1 MGLWMF
7 PTRSHLPNL
16 TDSGCRIPARSLL
29 VDFRPSCYTQGV
41 YFWQQLVKGSWGFS
55 AWSAVS
61 LDTPVIMVQ
70 SGTAGHRRFTD
81 KNLTYVSVSHLLW
94 DPHFLS
100 HSVFHRF
107 RQAKVCG
114 VYKKGYIGYQWNP
127 PNSRSNLNVVA
138 WKCCS
143 YLQNQVTSY
152 RKESTTLKGV
162 PVIPA
167 CAPSTGWL
175 LYNGSNWSHTT
186 MNLLWTLGRQTI
198 ITHTHKKSFIP
209 QL

>member
-1 MGLWMF
+1 MGPWMF

-16 TDSGCRIPARSLL
+16 TDSGCRIPAAQSLL

-55 AWSAVS
+55 AWSAAS
-61 LDTPVIMVQ
+61 LDTPVIMVR

-81 KNLTYVSVSHLLW
+81 KNLTYVSISHLLW

-114 VYKKGYIGYQWNP
+114 VYKKRDISDISENP
-127 PNSRSNLNVVA
+127 PNSRCNLYVVA

-143 YLQNQVTSY
+143 HLQNQVSSY
-152 RKESTTLKGV
+152 RK
-162 PVIPA
+162 
-167 CAPSTGWL
+167 
-175 LYNGSNWSHTT
+175 N
-186 MNLLWTLGRQTI
+186 Q
-198 ITHTHKKSFIP
+198 
-209 QL
+209 